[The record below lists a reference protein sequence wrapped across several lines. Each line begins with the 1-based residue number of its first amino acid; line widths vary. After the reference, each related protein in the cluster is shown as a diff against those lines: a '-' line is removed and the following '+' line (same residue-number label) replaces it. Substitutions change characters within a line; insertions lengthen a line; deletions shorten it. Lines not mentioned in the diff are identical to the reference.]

1 MLRRTLLAL
10 ALVAGAG
17 TFGVGA
23 QEALSDIHAPKVTMY
38 ATATCGY
45 CAKARSWFTAHG
57 VQWDERDI
65 EKSASAAAEWKAAGG
80 VGTPLILIGS
90 AKINGF
96 DEAKINAELAKYAP
110 ARS

>member
-1 MLRRTLLAL
+1 MLRKILLAL
-10 ALVAGAG
+10 ALVAGTG
-17 TFGVGA
+17 PIGVGA
-23 QEALSDIHAPKVTMY
+23 QVALSDVHAPKVTMY

-57 VQWDERDI
+57 VPWEERDI
-65 EKSASAAAEWKAAGG
+65 EKSATAAAEWKAAGG

-96 DEAKINAELAKYAP
+96 DEARIEGELAKYA
-110 ARS
+110 AVKG

>member
-10 ALVAGAG
+10 ALVVGTMSVAGA
-17 TFGVGA
+17 
-23 QEALSDIHAPKVTMY
+23 QPALSDIHAPKVTMY

-45 CAKARSWFTAHG
+45 CAKARTWFTEHD
-57 VQWDERDI
+57 VQWEERDI

-80 VGTPLILIGS
+80 VGTPLIVIGE

-96 DEAKINAELAKYAP
+96 DEAKIGAELAKYAGK
-110 ARS
+110 RS

>member
-10 ALVAGAG
+10 ALVAGTMSVA
-17 TFGVGA
+17 GA
-23 QEALSDIHAPKVTMY
+23 QPLSDIHAPKVTMY

-45 CAKARSWFTAHG
+45 CAKARTWFTEHD
-57 VQWDERDI
+57 VQWEERDI

-80 VGTPLILIGS
+80 VGTPLILIGE

-96 DEAKINAELAKYAP
+96 DEAKIGAELAKYA
-110 ARS
+110 AKRS